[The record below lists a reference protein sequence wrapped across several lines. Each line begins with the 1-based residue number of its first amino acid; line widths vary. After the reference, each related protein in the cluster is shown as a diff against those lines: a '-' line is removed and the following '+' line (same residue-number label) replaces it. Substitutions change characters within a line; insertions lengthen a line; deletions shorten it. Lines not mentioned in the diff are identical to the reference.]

1 MKFLH
6 TADWHLGRKLEGKY
20 RHAEQT
26 KVMDEICRIAHD
38 EDVDAVLI
46 AGDIYDTFNPPAESE
61 SLFYETIT
69 KLNAAGERAVIL
81 IAGNHDSPDRLTAA
95 DPYGRALGVLTVGYP
110 KDIPEMFDRG
120 PNKVACLDTSES
132 FARIRLRN
140 NATFA
145 LIALPYPSEARLRE
159 VLSERID
166 DEKATL
172 NYNTHIREFLATA
185 AEHFRDGEPAI
196 VMSHLFLQGGL
207 ESESERPIQVG
218 GAYSV
223 DPLSFPPNAQYVA
236 LGHLHRT
243 QEFKGPEGTVVRY
256 AGSPLQ
262 YSFSEAGQEKSVTI
276 VEIEDGILTYRV
288 VPLHSGRP
296 LINKE
301 HLEGLEELEQF
312 LDEVDPNAWIAFSVT
327 LDDALPLGYLEELSK
342 RHKGILKHIFRYR
355 INEDTNQEAIPVSS
369 LSLEE
374 QFQRFVHQRGEKLDN
389 NVLELFLKLATEEK
403 EASA

>member
-20 RHAEQT
+20 RHAEQ
-26 KVMDEICRIAHD
+26 KEVMEEICQIAHD

-69 KLNAAGERAVIL
+69 KLNAAGERAVAV

-110 KDIPEMFDRG
+110 KDIPEPFDRG
-120 PNKVACLDTSES
+120 PGKVACLDTAES
-132 FARIRLRN
+132 FARIRLRTN
-140 NATFA
+140 ETFA

-166 DEKATL
+166 DENATL
-172 NYNTHIREFLATA
+172 NYNARIREFLANTS
-185 AEHFRDGEPAI
+185 ECFREGEPAI

-223 DPLSFPPNAQYVA
+223 DPLSFPTNAQYVA
-236 LGHLHRT
+236 LGHLHRA
-243 QEFKGPEGTVVRY
+243 QNFKGPEGTVVRY

-276 VEIEDGILTYRV
+276 LEIEEGVLTHRT
-288 VPLHSGRP
+288 VPLRSGRS

-301 HLEGLEELEQF
+301 NLESLEELEQF
-312 LDEVDPNAWIAFSVT
+312 LDEADPDAWIAFSVT

-355 INEDTNQEAIPVSS
+355 TNEGTDHESTPVSS
-369 LSLEE
+369 LSIEE
-374 QFQRFVHQRGEKLDN
+374 QFQRFVRQRGEEPEDD
-389 NVLELFLKLATEEK
+389 VLKLFLQLAAEDQE
-403 EASA
+403 